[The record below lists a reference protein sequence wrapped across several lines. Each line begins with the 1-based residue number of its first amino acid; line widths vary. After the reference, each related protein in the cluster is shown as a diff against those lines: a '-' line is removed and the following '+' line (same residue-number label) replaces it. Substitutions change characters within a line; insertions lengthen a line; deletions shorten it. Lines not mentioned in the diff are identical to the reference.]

1 MAINSPN
8 KRASAGN
15 ITWIIV
21 YPLPDGQIDDFDREQ
36 ATGLYGGI
44 APTTSALPQT
54 RSNKRAS
61 AGNTIPI
68 IIYPFP
74 DGTIDDSNRQQA
86 TGLYAGIPIELGV
99 TPEPEPEVVAVS
111 GGGPE
116 RIRRKR
122 YPEVYITS
130 TEFED
135 EDIVII
141 LN

>member
-1 MAINSPN
+1 MPVDNPN

-15 ITWIIV
+15 ITWIII
-21 YPLPDGQIDDFDREQ
+21 YPLPDGLIDEFDREQ
-36 ATGLYGGI
+36 STGLYGGI
-44 APTTSALPQT
+44 A
-54 RSNKRAS
+54 
-61 AGNTIPI
+61 AG
-68 IIYPFP
+68 
-74 DGTIDDSNRQQA
+74 
-86 TGLYAGIPIELGV
+86 
-99 TPEPEPEVVAVS
+99 VAVAPPS
-111 GGGPE
+111 PSAVPTPTPITVAGGGPE